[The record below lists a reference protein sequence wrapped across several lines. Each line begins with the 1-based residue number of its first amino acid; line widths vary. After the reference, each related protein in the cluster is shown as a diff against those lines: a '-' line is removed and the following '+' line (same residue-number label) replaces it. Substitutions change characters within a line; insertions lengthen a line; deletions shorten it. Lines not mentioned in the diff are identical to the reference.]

1 MIFFS
6 TFAAKSDN
14 KLLLNTQNQLT
25 MRKLILF
32 LGIALALACT
42 ETQAQTPVSYEY
54 VIQKD
59 GATAEQIYSTLVDW
73 VVTSFKA
80 VDGDFYRDKE
90 EKVIT
95 KDALFD
101 YEATRRITACY
112 GGHISYKLK
121 FQCRD
126 GRFKMMMVNFEH
138 HNAPGNAPTCVL
150 GPITDQ
156 APDDRFAKEIWNDIR
171 QKIDAYAADMK
182 GQMERL
188 PMNTAND
195 DW

>member
-1 MIFFS
+1 
-6 TFAAKSDN
+6 
-14 KLLLNTQNQLT
+14 

-80 VDGDFYRDKE
+80 VDGDFYHDKA

-95 KDALFD
+95 KDAMFG

-126 GRFKMMMVNFEH
+126 GRFKMTMLNFEH

-150 GPITDQ
+150 GLITDRV
-156 APDDRFAKEIWNDIR
+156 PDDRFAKEIWNDIR